1 LSDSAVVGD
10 DRYRAAVA
18 AIDRANADDP
28 EILVIDGVERPKE
41 QAHAEL
47 MTAWVHRLDPGA
59 DDSQLL
65 AARAHHLRRWAVP
78 RQDYPEGR
86 TGYLRWRTAQKSRHA
101 DEVATILHDCGYPDE
116 VVARVGQIIR
126 KEHLRSDPD
135 VQVHEDAL
143 CLTFLQTQLSL
154 LGAQLG
160 EAKALE
166 VLGKTLAKMSPA
178 GRAHIAE
185 LDLDPGERALVE
197 RAGGPG

>member
-1 LSDSAVVGD
+1 VGD
-10 DRYRAAVA
+10 GDRYLAAVA

-28 EILVIDGVERPKE
+28 EILLIAGVERPKE

-47 MTAWVHRLDPGA
+47 MTAWVQRLDPGA

-78 RQDYPEGR
+78 RRDYPEGR
-86 TGYLRWRTAQKSRHA
+86 SGYLRWRTAQKSRHA
-101 DEVATILHDCGYPDE
+101 DEVAAILHDCGYPDE
-116 VVARVGQIIR
+116 TVERVGQIIR
-126 KEHLRSDPD
+126 KEHLRSDPQ

-143 CLTFLQTQLSL
+143 CLTFLQTQLGS

-160 EAKALE
+160 EDKALD

-178 GRAHIAE
+178 GRDRIAE
-185 LDLDPGERALVE
+185 LDLDPGERALVD
-197 RAGGPG
+197 RAARPG